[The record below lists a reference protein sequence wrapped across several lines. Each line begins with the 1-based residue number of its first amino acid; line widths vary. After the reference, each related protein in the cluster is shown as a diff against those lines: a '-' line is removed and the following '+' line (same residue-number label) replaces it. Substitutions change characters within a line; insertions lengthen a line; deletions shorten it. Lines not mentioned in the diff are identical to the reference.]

1 MHRKDMQMTQTF
13 EDAGRYGKEFL
24 DSSLASLTAVTR
36 DAQAISGEASN
47 YARQVFETGTA
58 TVEKLLSAKSIE
70 KVIEIQT
77 AYAKQSYEGFVAE
90 STKIGQLYADMAKD
104 AYRPFESLVAKAK

>member
-1 MHRKDMQMTQTF
+1 MQMTQAF
-13 EDAGRYGKEFL
+13 DDAGKYGRDFL
-24 DSSLASLTAVTR
+24 DSGFESIAAVTR

-58 TVEKLLSAKSIE
+58 AAEKLLSAKSIE

-77 AYAKQSYEGFVAE
+77 AYAKEAYEGFIAE
-90 STKIGQLYADMAKD
+90 SSRMSQLYADLAKD
-104 AYRPFESLVAKAK
+104 ACRPFESLVAKAK